1 MKILITGGKGQLGRE
16 LVEILQNGE
25 SRIGALPEALK
36 NAEITAV
43 DVDEL
48 DITDLDAVRRFYAD
62 CKPDVIINCAA
73 MTNVDGC
80 ETQFE
85 TAMLV
90 NGLGPQNLAIAAAE
104 TEAKLIHVSTDYV
117 FRGDEATPR
126 CEWDNTAPY
135 TIYGKSK
142 LLGEQAVLRHCPKSF
157 VVRTAWLYGQYGN
170 NFVKTMQRL
179 GAEKEE
185 LTVVADQRGNPTNA
199 NDLAHHLCKLA
210 LTEAYGIYHCTGN
223 GECSWYEFAC
233 RIMEESGLS
242 CRVRPVTS
250 DEYPSKTPRP
260 KFSSLRNL
268 MLSVT
273 VGDEMRQWE
282 DALHDFVQLQEE
294 K

>member
-1 MKILITGGKGQLGRE
+1 MKLLITGGKGQLGRE
-16 LVEILQNGE
+16 LCEILQNGK
-25 SRIGALPEALK
+25 SRLGALPDELLDAKL
-36 NAEITAV
+36 TAV

-48 DITDLDAVRRFYAD
+48 DITDLTAVRRFFAD
-62 CKPDVIINCAA
+62 CRPDVVINCAA

-80 ETQFE
+80 ETQYE

-90 NGLGPQNLAIAAAE
+90 NGIGPQNLAIASAE
-104 TEAKLIHVSTDYV
+104 CGAKLLHVSTDYV
-117 FRGDEATPR
+117 FRGDGDTPR
-126 CEWDNTAPY
+126 CEWDAVDPSTV
-135 TIYGKSK
+135 YGKSK
-142 LLGEQAVLRHCPKSF
+142 LYGEQAVLRHCPKSF

-179 GAEKEE
+179 GREKDQI
-185 LTVVADQRGNPTNA
+185 TVVSDQRGNPTNA

-210 LTEAYGIYHCTGN
+210 VTEAYGVYHCTGA
-223 GECSWYEFAC
+223 GECSWYEFAA

-242 CRVRPVTS
+242 CRVLPVTS
-250 DEYPSKTPRP
+250 EEYPSKTPRP

-282 DALHDFVQLQEE
+282 DALHDFVTLQEE